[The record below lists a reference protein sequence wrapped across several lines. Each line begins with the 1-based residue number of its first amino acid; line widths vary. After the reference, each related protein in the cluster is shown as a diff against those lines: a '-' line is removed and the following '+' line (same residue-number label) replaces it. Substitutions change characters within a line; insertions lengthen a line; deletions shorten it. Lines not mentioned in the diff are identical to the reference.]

1 MSKLH
6 SAHWLILLKRLA
18 AICLLAAL
26 FLPLTQCTQ
35 ASKREPARQTT
46 THSQAASNYQTQVFA
61 STADSDSIAL
71 TVANVF
77 IFIWPLCL
85 VFLTWL
91 RPHFDENFS
100 LRHMEVLLCLSSFIV
115 LYRLTAFGELLPG
128 GYLAWGA
135 LSAYSL
141 ITVLRLL
148 SRTRR
153 VWDR

>member
-18 AICLLAAL
+18 AICLFAAL

-35 ASKREPARQTT
+35 ASKHEPAQQTT
-46 THSQAASNYQTQVFA
+46 AQSKAASTYQTQVFA

-71 TVANVF
+71 TVANVLT
-77 IFIWPLCL
+77 FIWPLCFVL
-85 VFLTWL
+85 LTWL
-91 RPHFDENFS
+91 RPQCDESFS
-100 LRHMEVLLCLSSFIV
+100 LRHIEVLLCAFSFAFLS
-115 LYRLTAFGELLPG
+115 RLTAFGELLLG
-128 GYLAWGA
+128 AYLAWGA

-148 SRTRR
+148 SRTHER
-153 VWDR
+153 WDR